1 MTDELKDTIIDK
13 HKFTQFCGQMY
24 AELLKHRDEKLCISL
39 EEMRPENVYSVC
51 MLEIKKRLHM
61 IESSDVE
68 LIRKQDIHMANY
80 LFMMW
85 VKMGEVEKLNR

>member
-1 MTDELKDTIIDK
+1 MTDELEDTIINRK
-13 HKFTQFCGQMY
+13 LFTQFCGQMY

-39 EEMRPENVYSVC
+39 KEMRPENVYSVC